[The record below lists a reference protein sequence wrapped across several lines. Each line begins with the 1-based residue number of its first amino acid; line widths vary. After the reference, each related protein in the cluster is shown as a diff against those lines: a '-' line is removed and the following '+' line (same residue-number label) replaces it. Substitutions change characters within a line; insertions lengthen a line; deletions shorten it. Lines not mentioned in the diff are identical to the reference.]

1 VSLYSMTQYSYV
13 YMLANQRNGTLY
25 IGVTTDLLKR
35 AWEHKYK
42 VVEGFSNE
50 HNIDKLVWFEQ
61 HETIEAAITR
71 EKQMKKWRRA
81 WKIRQIEAANPYWND
96 LYEDLTA

>member
-1 VSLYSMTQYSYV
+1 
-13 YMLANQRNGTLY
+13 MLASERNGSLY

-35 AWEHKYK
+35 VWEHKNK
-42 VVEGFSNE
+42 FVEGFSNE

-81 WKIRQIEAANPYWND
+81 WKIREIETTNPYWND
-96 LYEDLTA
+96 LYGDLTA

>member
-1 VSLYSMTQYSYV
+1 MTQYSYV
-13 YMLANQRNGTLY
+13 YMLASQRNGSLY

-35 AWEHKYK
+35 VWEHKNK
-42 VVEGFSNE
+42 FVEGFSNE

-81 WKIRQIEAANPYWND
+81 WKIREIETANPYWND
-96 LYEDLTA
+96 LYGDLTA

>member
-1 VSLYSMTQYSYV
+1 
-13 YMLANQRNGTLY
+13 MLASQRNGTLY
-25 IGVTTDLLKR
+25 IGVTTDLQKR
-35 AWEHKYK
+35 VWEHKNK
-42 VVEGFSNE
+42 FAEGFSNE

-61 HETIEAAITR
+61 HETIEAAIIR

-96 LYEDLTA
+96 LYRDLMA

>member
-1 VSLYSMTQYSYV
+1 
-13 YMLANQRNGTLY
+13 MLASQRNGSLY

-35 AWEHKYK
+35 VWQHRSKF
-42 VVEGFSNE
+42 VEGFSNE

-61 HETIEAAITR
+61 HETVEAAITR

-81 WKIRQIEAANPYWND
+81 WKIRQVEATNPYWND
-96 LYEDLTA
+96 LYRDLTA

>member
-1 VSLYSMTQYSYV
+1 MNQYSYV
-13 YMLANQRNGTLY
+13 YMLASQRNGTLY
-25 IGVTTDLLKR
+25 IGVTTDLQKR
-35 AWEHKYK
+35 AWQHKNK
-42 VVEGFSNE
+42 FAEGFSND

-81 WKIRQIEAANPYWND
+81 WNLLQIEGSNPYWND
-96 LYEDLTA
+96 LYEDLTT

>member
-1 VSLYSMTQYSYV
+1 MTQYSYV
-13 YMLANQRNGTLY
+13 YMLASQRNGSLY

-35 AWEHKYK
+35 VWEHKNK
-42 VVEGFSNE
+42 FVEGFSNE

-81 WKIRQIEAANPYWND
+81 WKIREIETTNPYWND
-96 LYEDLTA
+96 LYGDLTA